1 MNRRFLYYSTEA
13 TVLVEMI
20 ENGTR
25 NDKSYFQEFPGRNAE
40 SKTSLSRSFT
50 IAGFGKRLKQLLLAN
65 GDPTALNGMIFT
77 D

>member
-1 MNRRFLYYSTEA
+1 MEPEILNVTFKNFQGEMPSQK
-13 TVLVEMI
+13 LV
-20 ENGTR
+20 
-25 NDKSYFQEFPGRNAE
+25 
-40 SKTSLSRSFT
+40 FT